1 MAPGSSGGA
10 LSLAASRSDRKLR
23 EVALAY
29 ARLAD
34 ARLRLRLR
42 ETPWDRVLGA
52 IGPSGRPTRKVALD
66 AFALAVGAL
75 PGVRVPRQG
84 VGTIRSATPALR
96 WIGFYRSSLSPQL
109 RDAVDRATARL
120 FGLPVT
126 EAQQA
131 QASEGTLTFSPSA
144 TQTAREVRAIIE
156 GRWMGASLQT
166 IPLVY
171 ASDRPAAT
179 DTPGVTARAATIL
192 RPGVECRIV
201 IYPRAAQ
208 DRGIDLQF
216 TIAHEVMHC
225 YQRELLGATAY
236 NALPDWRAEG
246 TADWAAFDVTGIDH
260 DTKGGLVSYAL
271 MPRTSLFRRSY
282 DASGFFGHL
291 QEQAVN
297 VWSTLTRT
305 LLAADDPAAYAE
317 AGANEAFLDTWGS
330 SMYRH
335 GAFGPEWTFTK
346 PVPVPESLPTP
357 VTPIVNRGTA
367 TNRGLLDRALHR
379 PGAGRRPRPPHRDR
393 GSRTPRRRVDRHHR
407 P

>member
-1 MAPGSSGGA
+1 M
-10 LSLAASRSDRKLR
+10 
-23 EVALAY
+23 
-29 ARLAD
+29 
-34 ARLRLRLR
+34 
-42 ETPWDRVLGA
+42 
-52 IGPSGRPTRKVALD
+52 
-66 AFALAVGAL
+66 
-75 PGVRVPRQG
+75 
-84 VGTIRSATPALR
+84 
-96 WIGFYRSSLSPQL
+96 
-109 RDAVDRATARL
+109 
-120 FGLPVT
+120 T

-171 ASDRPAAT
+171 ASDRPAPT

-305 LLAADDPAAYAE
+305 LLAADDPAAYAD

-335 GAFGPEWTFTK
+335 GAFGPERTFTK

-367 TNRGLLDRALHR
+367 ATEAYSTAHYTVQALGDAPSSTSRSGVTHASPTGRSTPPPLTTPGSARNESASVRPVRRGAR
-379 PGAGRRPRPPHRDR
+379 
-393 GSRTPRRRVDRHHR
+393 PRRRSSPRSRGWRCRGTHVAAPVGR
-407 P
+407 